1 MSRTDGF
8 RSPSTT
14 VAQSQSSPANDE
26 QITYNGGAGE
36 VFTIDANG
44 ELTIDTHAAQKVVF
58 KDSAGQ
64 TFSATVTGT
73 GRGEAEDRYQRYHP
87 LLPL

>member
-1 MSRTDGF
+1 V
-8 RSPSTT
+8 STT
-14 VAQSQSSPANDE
+14 DE
-26 QITYNGGAGE
+26 QISYNGGAGE

-73 GRGEAEDRYQRYHP
+73 GRGTEDHQQRYHP